1 MKLADFFAKNQFIV
15 HLIDMR
21 GFGYSG
27 GSRGAQTIPQ
37 LHMDLE
43 VLLRQVSK
51 DLPLFLYGHAMG
63 GLLIITLI
71 MRNPSLKIAGL
82 FQNF

>member
-1 MKLADFFAKNQFIV
+1 M
-15 HLIDMR
+15 
-21 GFGYSG
+21 
-27 GSRGAQTIPQ
+27 PE

-51 DLPLFLYGHAMG
+51 DLPLFLYGHALG

-71 MRNPSLKIAGL
+71 IRNPALKTAGDININININGLKYWLIKL
-82 FQNF
+82 FGHYLEVIIVVY